1 MYCIDDRFELSVC
14 WFMVFQK
21 ADLKTS
27 METNKRLSFLNSQ
40 FMCLCRLFSSRL
52 WPRNQLRSTI
62 FLNTYLNYETQ
73 TLGLSIFAVLFFT
86 LLQNVYLLWRGNLN
100 LFAKLCS
107 LMPVCWCNTFKNN
120 YWLLIHTD
128 WLPSL
133 TELNVSGV
141 FCAVCNWME
150 ISEP

>member
-1 MYCIDDRFELSVC
+1 MIDLSCLSVGS
-14 WFMVFQK
+14 WFSRRQTWK
-21 ADLKTS
+21 HQWRQTRDCP
-27 METNKRLSFLNSQ
+27 FLIHN
-40 FMCLCRLFSSRL
+40 LCAFAVCFLQVCDPEIN
-52 WPRNQLRSTI
+52 WGPTI

-141 FCAVCNWME
+141 FCAVCNWMG